1 VSAGTRSSRDQAF
14 QPRGRDVSLYLSVR
28 FASTLG
34 TQIQSVAV
42 GWQVYDITRNPVALG
57 FVGLSVF
64 LPMLLLVL
72 PAGDLADRVDRRKM
86 LMASYLVQT
95 LTSFLLLTLTLT
107 GIEAMWAFYAVI
119 TLLGIALG
127 LSQPAI
133 QSFLP
138 FLVPLERLPQAI
150 AWNASVYR
158 IAIILGPAVGGF
170 LYDLGPATNYAI
182 CFGLYVFTLL
192 AMWNLRI
199 RKHKPDPSR
208 GTTLE
213 RISDGINYMRR
224 RPILLGAISLDLF
237 AMFLGGTT
245 ALLPIFARDILHT
258 GPWGLGFLRTAPAM
272 GAAVVAFTLA
282 RWQLHRHVGIWMFA
296 CVALFGL
303 GTIVFGLSRGFYLS
317 LAALAV
323 AGAGDMVSVY
333 VRSALVQLATP
344 DHMRGRVGSL
354 NSLFVGASNELG
366 EFRAGMSAGLFGTV
380 PAVVIGGCGTLAVVA
395 LWMWMFPPL
404 RRIDRFSE
412 AVTGVESDRVSST
425 TDSASPAEA
434 LGTAQPAFAAKNTAE

>member
-1 VSAGTRSSRDQAF
+1 VG
-14 QPRGRDVSLYLSVR
+14 LYLSVR

-72 PAGDLADRVDRRKM
+72 PAGDLADRVDRRRM

-95 LTSFLLLTLTLT
+95 LTSFLLLLLTLT
-107 GIEAMWAFYAVI
+107 GVHAMWAFYSVI
-119 TLLGIALG
+119 TLLGVALG

-138 FLVPLERLPQAI
+138 FLVTLEKLPQAI
-150 AWNASVYR
+150 AWNASAYR
-158 IAIILGPAVGGF
+158 IAIILGPALGGF
-170 LYDLGPATNYAI
+170 LYDLGPATNYGI
-182 CFGLYVFTLL
+182 CFCLYVFTLL

-199 RKHKPDPSR
+199 RAYRRERDESS
-208 GTTLE
+208 TLM
-213 RISDGINYMRR
+213 RIKDGINYMRR

-282 RWQLHRHVGIWMFA
+282 RWQLHRHVGMRMFT
-296 CVALFGL
+296 CVALFGVS
-303 GTIVFGLSRGFYLS
+303 TIVFGLSRDFYLS
-317 LAALAV
+317 FAALAM

-380 PAVVIGGCGTLAVVA
+380 PAVVIGGFGTLAVVS

-412 AVTGVESDRVSST
+412 AMVGPERDK
-425 TDSASPAEA
+425 APIQPPKAETP
-434 LGTAQPAFAAKNTAE
+434 LSPAFAKAAADESDV